1 MSPAAAIVVPMADE
15 TAHADLRRALIARRQ
30 AIAEEIGRHPRP
42 VTGCDVH
49 FNRLLEERA
58 ALSEEIARLEALE
71 DRGDALPAADAHGH

>member
-1 MSPAAAIVVPMADE
+1 MADE
-15 TAHADLRRALIARRQ
+15 TTHAELRRFLIERRQ

-49 FNRLLEERA
+49 FTRQLQDRA

-71 DRGDALPAADAHGH
+71 DRGDTLPAADAHCD